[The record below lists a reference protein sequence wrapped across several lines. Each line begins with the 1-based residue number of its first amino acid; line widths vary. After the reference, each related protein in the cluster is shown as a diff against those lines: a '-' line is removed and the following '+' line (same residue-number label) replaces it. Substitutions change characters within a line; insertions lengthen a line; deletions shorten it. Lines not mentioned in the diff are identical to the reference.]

1 MRIFLRKSARY
12 GVLVDNG
19 KTVFLKKSGFFVDKI
34 QVRKG
39 MKETE
44 VRSILMNREGIL

>member
-1 MRIFLRKSARY
+1 MRTFLRKSALS
-12 GVLVDNG
+12 GALVDKR

-39 MKETE
+39 MEETE
-44 VRSILMNREGIL
+44 VRSILMNMEGIL